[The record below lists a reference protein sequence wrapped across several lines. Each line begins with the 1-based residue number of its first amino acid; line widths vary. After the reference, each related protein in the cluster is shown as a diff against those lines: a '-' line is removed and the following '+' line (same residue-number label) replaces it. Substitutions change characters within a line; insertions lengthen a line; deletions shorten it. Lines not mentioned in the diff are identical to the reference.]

1 MCLVNS
7 KINHLPTFKC
17 KQNFKLGCL
26 NVWST
31 LPGYFNCLLTKIS
44 NRSSVNRM
52 APGQC
57 VLLKWDQNGD
67 KTGIWV
73 TLKQKHVWVVWI
85 SRHNHLLGFHR
96 TVPKREH
103 SQWAGGG
110 AQEIALLINVR
121 GQRTESG
128 QTAER
133 PQGLQWPLLRAGK
146 DRTRAEFMTKPH
158 IIPLWTHRVTAPADC
173 SPSLRL
179 PLVAP

>member
-1 MCLVNS
+1 MSLVCFVNS

-17 KQNFKLGCL
+17 KQNFKVGCL
-26 NVWST
+26 NVWAT

-96 TVPKREH
+96 TVPKREN
-103 SQWAGGG
+103 SPWAGGG

-133 PQGLQWPLLRAGK
+133 PQGLQWPLATSRKRPNKGRVS
-146 DRTRAEFMTKPH
+146 DRTT
-158 IIPLWTHRVTAPADC
+158 
-173 SPSLRL
+173 
-179 PLVAP
+179 